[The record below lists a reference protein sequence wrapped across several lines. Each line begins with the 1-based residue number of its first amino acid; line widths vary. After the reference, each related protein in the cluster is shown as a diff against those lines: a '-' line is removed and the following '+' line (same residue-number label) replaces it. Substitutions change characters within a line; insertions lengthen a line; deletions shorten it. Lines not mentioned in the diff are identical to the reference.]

1 MGNRQHVKQIKVF
14 SFFLFYEEKINPCSY
29 NHENDLVEIKT
40 FIMQEKEGRLA
51 GAMFWSKLETVGFRL
66 LVKGL
71 TLGRSIGI

>member
-1 MGNRQHVKQIKVF
+1 MGNRQHVKQNQ
-14 SFFLFYEEKINPCSY
+14 SFFFFPFYEEKINPCLY
-29 NHENDLVEIKT
+29 NLENDLVEIKT

-51 GAMFWSKLETVGFRL
+51 GAMFWSKLEAVGFSL